1 MPPIRFLDLSNRSA
15 QIRDRLCR
23 VVLTCELHGPCQ
35 VSRGYR
41 IGLSADYIYLDL
53 PTPYMCMCRLLATI
67 LMARGRWGFQFS
79 SDSDD

>member
-1 MPPIRFLDLSNRSA
+1 MPPIRFLDLPSRSA

-23 VVLTCELHGPCQ
+23 AVLTCELHGPCQ
-35 VSRGYR
+35 ISRGYR

-53 PTPYMCMCRLLATI
+53 PAPYMCRLLATI

>member
-1 MPPIRFLDLSNRSA
+1 MPPIRFLDLSSRSA
-15 QIRDRLCR
+15 QIRDRLRR
-23 VVLTCELHGPCQ
+23 VVLTCELHGSCQ

-53 PTPYMCMCRLLATI
+53 PTPYMCRLLATI